1 MTHEQA
7 REIANAAAGKVPQHL
22 SNIRSRVRDAVL
34 HRLGPFIIEED
45 ESIAALNRIYNPE
58 PEPEPEPEPD
68 APMTRKE
75 IATDMAALLVV
86 IVVLLTWWEVLSG

>member
-58 PEPEPEPEPD
+58 PEPEPD

>member
-1 MTHEQA
+1 MDHEQA
-7 REIANAAAGKVPQHL
+7 RDIANAAAGKVPQHFP
-22 SNIRSRVRDAVL
+22 NIRGRVRDAVL
-34 HRLGPFIIEED
+34 HRLGAFIVEEE
-45 ESIAALNRIYNPE
+45 ESIAALNRIYN

-75 IATDMAALLVV
+75 IATDMAALLVI